1 MKIRF
6 FDKETGAVIGF
17 DEYYFIDEKGDV
29 YVSKGPSPDLGH
41 EIEQAPEIGWEIVRD
56 ESK

>member
-6 FDKETGAVIGF
+6 FNKETGAVVSF

-29 YVSKGPSPDLGH
+29 YVSKGPSP
-41 EIEQAPEIGWEIVRD
+41 
-56 ESK
+56 